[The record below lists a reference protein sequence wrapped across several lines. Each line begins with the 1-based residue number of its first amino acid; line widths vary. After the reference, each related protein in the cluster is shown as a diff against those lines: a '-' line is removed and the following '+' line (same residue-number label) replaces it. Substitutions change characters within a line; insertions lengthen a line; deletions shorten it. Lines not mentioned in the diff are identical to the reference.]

1 MDASDVQ
8 RSRVVSHILNIYS
21 DDENHKAL
29 LRSSQFQSDYF
40 FTNAH
45 DQREE
50 SEQEEQE
57 EQEESTGTDDC
68 ALIPKNDVSDRYPLE

>member
-1 MDASDVQ
+1 MDSSDVQ

-40 FTNAH
+40 FNGHA
-45 DQREE
+45 DADDNEE
-50 SEQEEQE
+50 GSEE
-57 EQEESTGTDDC
+57 TDGVDDD
-68 ALIPKNDVSDRYPLE
+68 ADAAIIPKKDVSDRYPLE